1 MGLLDESDGDLITY
15 LKSISAV
22 TALVGSGTSARI
34 KPDVAKRTWALP
46 YIVYTGAGGE
56 SPKYLEGI
64 SGLRNQEVQITC
76 YASTRSGAD
85 SLAEAVKVNT
95 QRQSATTWNSTY
107 IDHVNCSALYS
118 GFDVAQDGSDVERYW
133 TRLNLTILHQEAV
146 S

>member
-56 SPKYLEGI
+56 
-64 SGLRNQEVQITC
+64 
-76 YASTRSGAD
+76 
-85 SLAEAVKVNT
+85 
-95 QRQSATTWNSTY
+95 
-107 IDHVNCSALYS
+107 
-118 GFDVAQDGSDVERYW
+118 
-133 TRLNLTILHQEAV
+133 
-146 S
+146 